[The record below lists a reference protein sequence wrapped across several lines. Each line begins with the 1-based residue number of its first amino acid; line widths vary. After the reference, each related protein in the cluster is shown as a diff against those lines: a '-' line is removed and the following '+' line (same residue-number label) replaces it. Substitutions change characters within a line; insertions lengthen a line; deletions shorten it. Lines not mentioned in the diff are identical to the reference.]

1 MNFKIDYK
9 VKNIMDPAPL
19 GNCFLEG
26 EIGARVDRFI
36 YERVSSDFALDEIL
50 REAEDF
56 FATQYDD
63 IYTFGYWR
71 SEFWGKLM
79 LSAVRCS
86 AYKNNEKLKEDLR
99 KSCYKML
106 SLQRE
111 DGYLSTYRNSDNI
124 YPVDPKKSEL
134 YSGWDSNYC
143 WNIWGIK
150 YTLWALI
157 EAAEYMQDKK
167 ILNGAVKLADW
178 VVAKFEADGTRV
190 KDSGVMDG
198 MPSSSILKPMLL
210 LYRITGDEKYLTFG
224 KNIAKE
230 WVRDYNERP
239 NLIKN
244 ALTGAPVAE
253 WYGLSDKALNEGH
266 DLGTGWIAKAYE
278 MTSCFDGILELYRI
292 TGEESL
298 LKASES
304 FYEMLKK
311 YESNILGSVGYC
323 ERYQSAADYADSATE
338 ICDVLHWMRLCFELF
353 KITGDVK
360 YMHSFEK
367 AFVNAYMAG
376 VYEDGKMSAFFVRS
390 AGRHYRAQPQCE
402 TRYQHC
408 CLNNVGRGFMNAA
421 ETCVTTSDKGYFINM
436 FTQSYVRF
444 GNTKIRVGAN
454 YFDSGWVGISVRNPE
469 EGKKLYIR
477 VPEWSKN
484 TKIRIGLNEEEL
496 DIPCG
501 EYFEVDLN
509 PDTTIMKVRFDMTV
523 EVINCDWEPIP
534 DGDYHSQR
542 WVDGVIGLCNK
553 DCMLKCSKIVLR
565 RGPVI
570 LARTKKF
577 GAKEEEMFSLDT
589 LYGKNIESIS
599 APQIINNNGVLV
611 TTRVFITVDGEK
623 KEYVMCD
630 FASAGNVDTNDPK
643 FFSIYL

>member
-1 MNFKIDYK
+1 MNFKVDYK
-9 VKNIMDPAPL
+9 VKNIMESPAL

-26 EIGARVDRFI
+26 EIGARMDRFI
-36 YERVSSDFALDEIL
+36 YERVSGDFAIDEVL

-86 AYKNNEKLKEDLR
+86 AYKNNEALKEDLR
-99 KSCYKML
+99 KSCYNML

-124 YPVDPKKSEL
+124 YPVDIVKSEL
-134 YSGWDSNYC
+134 YSGWEADYC
-143 WNIWGIK
+143 WNVWGIK

-157 EAAEYMQDKK
+157 EAAQYMQDEK

-178 VVAKFEADGTRV
+178 VVAKFKANGTRV

-198 MPSSSILKPMLL
+198 MASSSILKPMLV
-210 LYRITGDEKYLTFG
+210 LYRITGDEKYLAFG
-224 KNIAKE
+224 KDIAKE
-230 WVRDYNERP
+230 WVRDDNERP

-244 ALTGAPVAE
+244 ALSGAPVSD

-266 DLGTGWIAKAYE
+266 DLGTGWVAKAYE

-292 TGEESL
+292 TGEETL
-298 LKASES
+298 LKATES

-323 ERYQSAADYADSATE
+323 ERYQNAADYADSATE
-338 ICDVLHWMRLCFELF
+338 ICDVLHWMRLCYELF
-353 KITGDVK
+353 RITGDVK

-376 VYEDGKMSAFFVRS
+376 IYEDGKMSAFFVRS

-408 CLNNVGRGFMNAA
+408 CLNNVGRGLVNAA
-421 ETCVTTSDKGYFINM
+421 ETSVTKSDKGYFINM

-444 GNTKIRVGAN
+444 GDTEIRVGAN

-484 TKIRIGLNEEEL
+484 TKLRIGLNKEEI

-501 EYFEVDLN
+501 EYFEVELN
-509 PDTTIMKVRFDMTV
+509 PDTTIMKVRFDMSV
-523 EVINCDWEPIP
+523 EVINCDWESIP
-534 DGDYHSQR
+534 DSDYHSFR
-542 WVDGVIGLCNK
+542 WGDGINGLCNK

-570 LARTKKF
+570 LARSKKF
-577 GAKEEEMFSLDT
+577 GAKEEDMFSLDT

-599 APQIINNNGVLV
+599 APHIINNNGVLV

-630 FASAGNVDTNDPK
+630 FASAGNIDSNDPK
-643 FFSIYL
+643 FFSIYI

>member
-1 MNFKIDYK
+1 MDNKIDYK
-9 VKNIMDPAPL
+9 AKNVMEPTPL

-86 AYKNNEKLKEDLR
+86 AYKNNEKLKEDLC

-106 SLQRE
+106 SFQCE

-157 EAAEYMQDKK
+157 EAAEYMQDEK

-230 WVRDYNERP
+230 WVRDDNERP

-421 ETCVTTSDKGYFINM
+421 ETCVTKSDKGYFINM
-436 FTQSYVRF
+436 FTQSYVRL
-444 GNTKIRVGAN
+444 GNTEIRVGEG
-454 YFDSGWVGISVRNPE
+454 YFTSGWVGISVRNPE

-484 TKIRIGLNEEEL
+484 TKIRIGLNEEEI

-509 PDTTIMKVRFDMTV
+509 PDTTIMKVRFDMSV

-542 WVDGVIGLCNK
+542 WIDGVIGLCNK
-553 DCMLKCSKIVLR
+553 DCMLKCSKVVLR

-577 GAKEEEMFSLDT
+577 GAKEEDMFSQDT

-611 TTRVFITVDGEK
+611 TTRVFITVDGET
-623 KEYVMCD
+623 KEYLMCD
-630 FASAGNVDTNDPK
+630 FASAGNIDSNDPK